1 MLNLVP
7 ILRQA
12 LRALFRSPGFTVP
25 IVLVLGLGL
34 GANVALHAIL
44 QTILLRPLPVADRES
59 LATLRLEKKGE
70 RGLENLSL
78 PQAEDLAA
86 SVSPFA
92 GMVPVVMDSD
102 STLPVGDR
110 KLPVR
115 VPMVGAGWQALL
127 GLRMSQGRGFTPD
140 EEASGASVVVLSH
153 RLWKTAF
160 HADPGILGRALPMG
174 DRNQPVT
181 VVGVGPAGFE
191 GLELGRREDCWM
203 PLKSLPKLAPNLPP
217 GFFTSRDMPAFQVLV
232 RLKPGLSL
240 AQART
245 ALESVSAL
253 QAKLHPESNSGRRY
267 VAVDPSKAERDLLD
281 LVLPQRSLLLL
292 AAGMALFL
300 AVVAASG
307 LFAARAA
314 RRERELATRCAL
326 GASLGNLLRVQL
338 LEALLLA
345 MLAAPVALG
354 SGLALARRFMLKPG
368 EAASQAF
375 LLPALDARLLAF
387 GVGLSL
393 AALMAAAL
401 IPLLRVRRMDLTRAI
416 AGQGGRG
423 HTRQGG
429 GWFVAAQVALSLL
442 LLVASSM
449 ALGAFRRAAKTG
461 YPTAHRAMLSAD
473 AGEDRA
479 LSQRVL
485 ARLRAMPQI
494 TVAARGIVA
503 PLDASGRATF
513 SLSGGDR
520 AETLFLPA
528 CLVGPD
534 WFQALG
540 VPLAQGR
547 GFRDGDGHG
556 PVILNETLAR
566 RFFPEGD
573 AVGRKLTS
581 GSDQS
586 YDVIGVAADHRMRPD
601 PDFHLP
607 MIWLSD
613 AYLADIP
620 TGQFWILA
628 AGSGSGR
635 QVAARLREAL
645 RQEAPN
651 LEPGKVI
658 TLEDHVA
665 ATLHHEHQNVRLLGS
680 LGLGSLMLACFGLWA
695 ALNLQVALRGREL
708 AIRMALGATARQ
720 LAQRVLGLGT
730 RLLVLGLAAGGV
742 LIALLARVA
751 SARWSGL
758 PAVSPLDLLAAMGA
772 LTATGLLACL
782 LPALRAARVNP
793 AEALRS
799 E

>member
-1 MLNLVP
+1 MSNLAP
-7 ILRQA
+7 LFRQA
-12 LRALFRSPGFTVP
+12 LRALYRSPGFTWP

-44 QTILLRPLPVADRES
+44 QTVLLRPLPVAAREE

-70 RGLENLSL
+70 RGLENFSM
-78 PQAEDLAA
+78 PQVEEVAA
-86 SVSPFA
+86 SVTPFA
-92 GMVPVVMDSD
+92 GLVPIVMDSD
-102 STLPVGDR
+102 STLPAGER
-110 KLPVR
+110 KVPVR
-115 VPMVGAGWQALL
+115 IPMVGAGWQSLL
-127 GLRMSQGRGFTPD
+127 GLRMSLGRGFTAD
-140 EEASGASVVVLSH
+140 EEASGAPVIILGH

-160 HADPGILGRALPMG
+160 HGDPGVVGRALPIG
-174 DRNQPVT
+174 EQNQPVT
-181 VVGVGPAGFE
+181 VVGIVPAGFE

-203 PLKSLPKLAPNLPP
+203 PLKALPSLAPNLPP
-217 GFFTSRDMPAFQVLV
+217 AFFSSRDIPAFQALV
-232 RLKPGLSL
+232 RLKPGLNL
-240 AQART
+240 AQAQ
-245 ALESVSAL
+245 ASLEGLSTL
-253 QAKLHPESNSGRRY
+253 HAKLHPESNSGRRY
-267 VAVDPSKAERDLLD
+267 VAADPAQAERALLD
-281 LVLPQRSLLLL
+281 RVLPQRSLLLL

-326 GASLGNLLRVQL
+326 GASTGSLLGIQL

-345 MLAAPVALG
+345 LLAAPVALG
-354 SGLALARRFMLKPG
+354 SGLVLARRFVLQPG
-368 EAASQAF
+368 EATSQAL
-375 LLPALDARLLAF
+375 LLPRLDLRLLAF

-393 AALMAAAL
+393 AALLVAAL
-401 IPLLRVRRMDLTRAI
+401 IPLLRVRRLDLTRVL

-461 YPTAHRAMLSAD
+461 YPTAHRALLSAD
-473 AGEDRA
+473 AGEDKG
-479 LSQRVL
+479 LGLRVL
-485 ARLRAMPQI
+485 ARLRATPQI
-494 TVAARGIVA
+494 TAAARGIVA

-520 AETLFLPA
+520 GETLFLPA
-528 CLVGPD
+528 CLVGSD

-540 VPLAQGR
+540 VPLLQGR
-547 GFRDGDGHG
+547 GFREGDGHD

-566 RFFPEGD
+566 RFFPEGG
-573 AVGRKLTS
+573 AIGRKVTNGADES
-581 GSDQS
+581 H
-586 YDVIGVAADHRMRPD
+586 DVIGVVADHRMRVD

-620 TGQFWILA
+620 TGHFWILA
-628 AGSGSGR
+628 SGSGSGH

-645 RQEAPN
+645 REEAPS
-651 LEPGKVI
+651 LEPDKVI

-665 ATLHHEHQNVRLLGS
+665 ATLHHENQSVRLLGS
-680 LGLGSLMLACFGLWA
+680 LGLGSLLLACFGLWA

-720 LAQRVLGLGT
+720 LAQRVLRLGT
-730 RLLVLGLAAGGV
+730 RLLALGLISGVV
-742 LIALLARVA
+742 LIAVLARLAA
-751 SARWSGL
+751 SHWAGL
-758 PAVSPLDLLAAMGA
+758 PAVSSLDLLAAMGV

-782 LPALRAARVNP
+782 IPALRAARVNP